1 MKFAPRNIKRKGNPL
16 KNSTEYAKKFKIFC
30 QKLPATTAEAH
41 ADGPVAEVI
50 YSQMLW
56 NATSKQADSAYRKLM
71 RACIDWNDLRMNM
84 PRETIEL
91 IGVSYPR
98 ADDRSRRLRAIL
110 RAIYLREHDVKLSSL
125 SEAGKTE
132 AKEYIQTLEGMSH
145 FVAGRVLSLCFGV
158 SAFPIDDRTFNALM
172 NEGLLHDEAD
182 IEEAA
187 SWLGRQVKAKDV
199 GKVHGSIHAW
209 VEKKAVSKKNA
220 PKKTIKKTVK
230 KTAKKTVKKTV
241 KKALAKTVKTKATS
255 KKVVKKKT
263 TKKKTA
269 KK

>member
-1 MKFAPRNIKRKGNPL
+1 
-16 KNSTEYAKKFKIFC
+16 
-30 QKLPATTAEAH
+30 
-41 ADGPVAEVI
+41 
-50 YSQMLW
+50 
-56 NATSKQADSAYRKLM
+56 
-71 RACIDWNDLRMNM
+71 M

-125 SEAGKTE
+125 FEAGKTE

-220 PKKTIKKTVK
+220 PKKTTKKTTK
-230 KTAKKTVKKTV
+230 KTAKKTV
-241 KKALAKTVKTKATS
+241 KKALAKTAKTKVTN
-255 KKVVKKKT
+255 KKVAKKKA

>member
-1 MKFAPRNIKRKGNPL
+1 M

-30 QKLPATTAEAH
+30 QKLPVTTAEAH

-50 YSQMLW
+50 YSQMLC

-91 IGVSYPR
+91 IGVSYPH

-125 SEAGKTE
+125 FEAGKTE

-220 PKKTIKKTVK
+220 PKKTTKKTTK
-230 KTAKKTVKKTV
+230 KTAKKTV
-241 KKALAKTVKTKATS
+241 KKALAKTAKTKVTN
-255 KKVVKKKT
+255 KKVAKKKA

>member
-1 MKFAPRNIKRKGNPL
+1 M

-30 QKLPATTAEAH
+30 QKLPVTTAEAH

-50 YSQMLW
+50 YSQMLC

-91 IGVSYPR
+91 IGVSYPH

-145 FVAGRVLSLCFGV
+145 FVAGRVLSLSFGV

-220 PKKTIKKTVK
+220 PKKTTKKTTK
-230 KTAKKTVKKTV
+230 KTAKKTV
-241 KKALAKTVKTKATS
+241 KKALAKTAKTKVTN
-255 KKVVKKKT
+255 KKVAKKKA